1 MWPANA
7 AASPRHDFFAGNS
20 QDAIALIAAT
30 LENVVRQNQDLRQS
44 QPTSFDA
51 VSAPAITVHR
61 YLSRIRQYTKFQ
73 DECYVV
79 ALVYLDRLFQNH
91 KAPFLPTAHNV
102 HRLVITSVLL
112 ASKFYDDV
120 FHSNSFMA
128 QVGGISVAEMNKL
141 EIELCLRLNWDLHVV
156 YDEYLLMIDSL
167 LQPTDSLWKRWQH
180 QHALAFS
187 SDEET
192 VSAEATEAGELGVA
206 APPPVAVVAKSLLP
220 SWSFRTRD
228 ASPGVG
234 REAGESASR
243 TTSGSKEATTVSVR

>member
-112 ASKFYDDV
+112 ASKFYDGTSAQILPRSAP
-120 FHSNSFMA
+120 SNTARSRPA
-128 QVGGISVAEMNKL
+128 QVSR
-141 EIELCLRLNWDLHVV
+141 EL
-156 YDEYLLMIDSL
+156 
-167 LQPTDSLWKRWQH
+167 
-180 QHALAFS
+180 
-187 SDEET
+187 
-192 VSAEATEAGELGVA
+192 
-206 APPPVAVVAKSLLP
+206 
-220 SWSFRTRD
+220 RD
-228 ASPGVG
+228 APRTHVGWPSSPHC
-234 REAGESASR
+234 APLA
-243 TTSGSKEATTVSVR
+243 